1 MLKLEVGRKYETRAG
16 EIVEI
21 IYINTPHKSF
31 KYPAV
36 GIRRG
41 EFNLYTF
48 TYTLDGVFDLDSP
61 ISSMTLV
68 KELPKFKSGETWLTR
83 GDDEAVIVS
92 VNSESVIVVIEP
104 NTDNHESFFLNGDGY
119 YYSIG
124 ELNDRDL
131 ISKI

>member
-1 MLKLEVGRKYETRAG
+1 MKLEVGRKYETRTGA
-16 EIVEI
+16 I
-21 IYINTPHKSF
+21 IEVVYINTPYENS

-41 EFNLYTF
+41 EFNLDTF
-48 TYTLDGVFDLDSP
+48 TYTLDGVFDLDNPTSN
-61 ISSMTLV
+61 MTLV
-68 KELPKFKSGETWLTR
+68 KGLPKFKSGETWLTR
-83 GDDEAVIVS
+83 NNDEALIVS

-104 NTDNHESFFLNGDGY
+104 NTDDHEFFFLNGDGY

-124 ELNDRDL
+124 EPNTRDL

>member
-1 MLKLEVGRKYETRAG
+1 MKLEVGRKYETRTGA
-16 EIVEI
+16 I
-21 IYINTPHKSF
+21 IEVVYINTPYEDF
-31 KYPAV
+31 KYPV
-36 GIRRG
+36 VVIRRG
-41 EFNLYTF
+41 EFNLDTF
-48 TYTLDGVFDLDSP
+48 TYTIDGVFDLDNP